1 MRIPTKNLLS
11 QSKVTDM
18 KIADNA
24 SIDDNTH
31 GGGEIPPRT
40 GLTSDALPE
49 VQEPVLA
56 ENSQTGVST
65 RNALSGTDDKPSG
78 EAKPALAIPRCEEG
92 RANDSTTL
100 KTIKRRPKE
109 VPHWYALR
117 VTYGR
122 EKKAYDY
129 LVGKHVEAY
138 YPTINTVKEV
148 AGKRKTVEESRL
160 PNIFFARGT
169 EEEIKS
175 FVYDNV
181 NLPHLRFYY
190 RHTHE
195 GARLIKEPLI
205 VPDYQIE
212 GLKIIC
218 ASEAEDVII
227 VPPEIQKFQA
237 GQTVRV
243 IDGVFTG
250 VIGKVARYH
259 GQQRVAIIIDGLL
272 TIASAYVPSAF
283 LEQIK

>member
-1 MRIPTKNLLS
+1 MKVDECTIDVRASVEGDNLPC
-11 QSKVTDM
+11 V
-18 KIADNA
+18 
-24 SIDDNTH
+24 
-31 GGGEIPPRT
+31 
-40 GLTSDALPE
+40 GLTSSALPE
-49 VQEPVLA
+49 AQSSARA
-56 ENSQTGVST
+56 ESSQTGVST
-65 RNALSGTDDKPSG
+65 RNVPS
-78 EAKPALAIPRCEEG
+78 
-92 RANDSTTL
+92 ANEL
-100 KTIKRRPKE
+100 PTIKRAKNT
-109 VPHWYALR
+109 PHWYALR
-117 VTYGR
+117 TTYGR

-129 LVGKHVEAY
+129 LVSNNVKAF
-138 YPTINTVKEV
+138 YPTIKTVKV
-148 AGKRKTVEESRL
+148 VDGNRKTIEESRL

-212 GLKIIC
+212 GLRIIC

-227 VPPEIQKFQA
+227 VTPEIQKFQA

-243 IDGVFTG
+243 IDGVFKG
-250 VIGKVARYH
+250 VIGKVARYR